1 MMADGLDARNF
12 RGGRIQA
19 SGGGTNTA
27 SGFSRAAPRL
37 LRRAPERKGGRTRE
51 RERENREEGEKRGG
65 GTAGG
70 CAVGFSD
77 EEEIGRG
84 RSREWAAFGKGG
96 AGRGAHGAG
105 LPGRDGR
112 GQGRRSSWT
121 PWHSSGRRVAMV
133 IPEPRRSRRSVPIQ
147 IEREASEGGRG
158 GGRVGKVAGDR
169 GAWACPY
176 PVVYLAARGAAPG
189 PAGTSGVVSRSVD

>member
-1 MMADGLDARNF
+1 MVDGLDARNF

-19 SGGGTNTA
+19 SGGGTNKA

-112 GQGRRSSWT
+112 GQGWSGALLVRGGQGRGTTALTRRG
-121 PWHSSGRRVAMV
+121 GRRV
-133 IPEPRRSRRSVPIQ
+133 
-147 IEREASEGGRG
+147 RG
-158 GGRVGKVAGDR
+158 GFIWDLNLTGKSWFVCC
-169 GAWACPY
+169 W
-176 PVVYLAARGAAPG
+176 LA
-189 PAGTSGVVSRSVD
+189 

>member
-1 MMADGLDARNF
+1 MADGLDAQNF

-19 SGGGTNTA
+19 SGGGTNKA

-65 GTAGG
+65 GTTGG

-77 EEEIGRG
+77 EEEIGRR

-96 AGRGAHGAG
+96 AGRGAHSAG
-105 LPGRDGR
+105 LPGGDGR
-112 GQGRRSSWT
+112 GQGWSATANLMWRTRRG
-121 PWHSSGRRVAMV
+121 GRRA
-133 IPEPRRSRRSVPIQ
+133 
-147 IEREASEGGRG
+147 RG
-158 GGRVGKVAGDR
+158 GFIWDLNLIGKSWFVCC
-169 GAWACPY
+169 W
-176 PVVYLAARGAAPG
+176 LA
-189 PAGTSGVVSRSVD
+189 

>member
-1 MMADGLDARNF
+1 MVDGLDARNF

-19 SGGGTNTA
+19 SGGGTNKA

-112 GQGRRSSWT
+112 GQGWSAAANLMWRTRRG
-121 PWHSSGRRVAMV
+121 GRRV
-133 IPEPRRSRRSVPIQ
+133 
-147 IEREASEGGRG
+147 RG
-158 GGRVGKVAGDR
+158 GFIWDLNLTGKSWFVCC
-169 GAWACPY
+169 W
-176 PVVYLAARGAAPG
+176 LA
-189 PAGTSGVVSRSVD
+189 